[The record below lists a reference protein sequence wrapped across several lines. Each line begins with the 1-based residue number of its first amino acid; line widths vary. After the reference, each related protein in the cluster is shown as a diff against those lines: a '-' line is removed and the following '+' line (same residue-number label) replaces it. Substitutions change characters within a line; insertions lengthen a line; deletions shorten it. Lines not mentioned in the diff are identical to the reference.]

1 MVASAN
7 GSKGS
12 RVVVGPD
19 NIEFL
24 DRTVVEGDKIKAI
37 GEYEFEIKM
46 KGATDSIRRKVVVMR
61 QDPQA

>member
-1 MVASAN
+1 MIASAN

-12 RVVVGPD
+12 RIVVAPE

-24 DRTVVEGDKIKAI
+24 DQTVVEGDKIKTI
-37 GEYEFEIKM
+37 GEYDFEIKM
-46 KGATDSIRRKVVVMR
+46 KGATDSIRRKVIVMR

>member
-24 DRTVVEGDKIKAI
+24 DPTVVEGDKIKAI

-46 KGATDSIRRKVVVMR
+46 KGATDSIRRKVIVMR